1 MPQARVV
8 DSLGSTTDLSPSTSD
23 RAVSASA
30 TQANLRSEKE
40 TLMEMVK
47 NMEKQLDEKTK
58 KEQHDKE
65 RREKEETE
73 LINALQKHSR

>member
-1 MPQARVV
+1 
-8 DSLGSTTDLSPSTSD
+8 
-23 RAVSASA
+23 
-30 TQANLRSEKE
+30 
-40 TLMEMVK
+40 MEMVK